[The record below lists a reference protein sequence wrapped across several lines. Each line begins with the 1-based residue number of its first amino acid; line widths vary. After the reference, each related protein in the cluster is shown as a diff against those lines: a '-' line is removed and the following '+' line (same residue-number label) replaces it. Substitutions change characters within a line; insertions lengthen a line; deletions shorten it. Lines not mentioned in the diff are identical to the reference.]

1 MMVMD
6 RLADLRSALQ
16 PAECV
21 LQNAMDHAG
30 EGADDIRSNLE
41 EVLMWAKGPET
52 MQALPNGLDALLERR
67 LDDAVRETAELDSEN
82 SFPLKSIRL
91 AARVIIGA
99 GASSSR
105 ACAHV
110 KLPLTDF
117 QRDSARKRR
126 SRHFLRRYRPC
137 EPAGRALAVAR
148 ALTRR
153 LAG

>member
-21 LQNAMDHAG
+21 LQNAMDHDG

-67 LDDAVRETAELDSEN
+67 VDDAVRETAELDSEN

-99 GASSSR
+99 GASS
-105 ACAHV
+105 
-110 KLPLTDF
+110 
-117 QRDSARKRR
+117 
-126 SRHFLRRYRPC
+126 
-137 EPAGRALAVAR
+137 ALAR
-148 ALTRR
+148 AHSWL
-153 LAG
+153 